1 MTRRSKLWLAVA
13 SLFTVINLVGA
24 GGAIADGEVLHTLAH
39 VGLTILGALFV
50 WRLTRRPPMHSPVAL
65 QANERLDHLQQ
76 TVDAIALDVERIG
89 EAQRFIAKLAA
100 EQAEAPLKP
109 GP

>member
-76 TVDAIALDVERIG
+76 TVDAIALG